1 MGHKISI
8 IFGSI
13 IMVLGTFLVTS
24 NGEEKLDFA
33 LSVSNTGETLDDG
46 ELVYAQVSDSPFE
59 GTLNKVFYKGQA
71 DAEIMQFFDE
81 GLLATDGDYLITND
95 GAATFKL
102 TEDNQSIS
110 ITIRDGVNWHDGEPV
125 KASDL
130 LYAYELLGHKDYMGT
145 RYTFTISNVEGMA
158 EYHDGKADKISGITV
173 SDDDKTITITYVE
186 ATPSI
191 MSGVWASPVPRH
203 YVGDITTGEVT
214 IKDIAQ
220 SPKIRAAP
228 IGFGPYKVVKVVPGE
243 AVQYERFENYW
254 RGKPALKTIVLKVV
268 NNASI
273 LKAIELGDV
282 DIAGLPVEQYEQAS
296 ALKNVELLAKVDLS
310 YTYIGFKLGKWDP
323 KKGENVTDP
332 HSKLADKRV
341 RQAMWHAINNE
352 EIGDKLYHN
361 LRFPATTLI
370 TPVFK
375 SFHDV
380 NNPGRGYDPE
390 KANALLDEVG
400 FFDVDND
407 GYREDADGKKFVLYF
422 ASMDAGDA
430 AEPIAKSYIQD
441 WEAVG
446 IKVEFT
452 HGRLHE
458 VNAFYKMVDS
468 DDPKVDIYQ
477 GAWGTGSDPDP
488 EGLYGRSAAFNY
500 SRYTSEENDRLLQAG
515 TSEAAFDVHYRKKI
529 YDEWQAL
536 MVEDVPVAPTLYRYT
551 LTVINK
557 RVANYSVDPSSE
569 LSLYEM
575 GVTEKKAK
583 KPLQ

>member
-1 MGHKISI
+1 MGHKISF

-13 IMVLGTFLVTS
+13 IMILGSFLVTS
-24 NGEEKLDFA
+24 NGEEKLDFV

-81 GLLATDGDYLITND
+81 SLLATDGDYLITNE

-158 EYHDGKADKISGITV
+158 EYHDGKADKISGIRV
-173 SDDDKTITITYVE
+173 SDDDRTITITYVE

-214 IKDIAQ
+214 MQDIAQ
-220 SPKIRAAP
+220 SPKIRTSP

-282 DIAGLPVEQYEQAS
+282 DIAGLPVEQYEQARK
-296 ALKNVELLAKVDLS
+296 LNNVELLAKADLS
-310 YTYIGFKLGKWDP
+310 YTYIGFKLGKWDAE
-323 KKGENVTDP
+323 KGQNVTDP
-332 HSKLADKRV
+332 HALLADKRV

-352 EIGDKLYHN
+352 EIGSKLYHN

-370 TPVFK
+370 PPVFK
-375 SFHDV
+375 SFHDI
-380 NNPGRGYDPE
+380 NNLGRGYDPE
-390 KANALLDEVG
+390 KANALLDEAG
-400 FFDVDND
+400 FLDVDND
-407 GYREDADGKKFVLYF
+407 GFREDANGDKFVLRF

-458 VNAFYKMVDS
+458 VNAFYKMIDS
-468 DDPKVDIYQ
+468 DDSNVDIYQ

-500 SRYTSEENDRLLQAG
+500 SRYTSAENDRLLQAG

-551 LTVINK
+551 LTAINK

-575 GVTEKKAK
+575 GVTE
-583 KPLQ
+583 